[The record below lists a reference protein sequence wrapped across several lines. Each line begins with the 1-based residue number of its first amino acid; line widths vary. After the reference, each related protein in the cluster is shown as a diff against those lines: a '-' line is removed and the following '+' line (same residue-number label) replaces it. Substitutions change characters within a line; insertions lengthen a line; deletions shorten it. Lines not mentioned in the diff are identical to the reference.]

1 MENINSMATYYEQS
15 LSGNIKSLTVCG
27 PEAPSLEKGKM
38 KTNYD
43 QLAAVLKLWYSD
55 EQIQEIW
62 KLLKDY
68 DDQLMDQTKITKDK

>member
-1 MENINSMATYYEQS
+1 
-15 LSGNIKSLTVCG
+15 
-27 PEAPSLEKGKM
+27 M

-55 EQIQEIW
+55 EQIQEIS

>member
-1 MENINSMATYYEQS
+1 MINTGHKNFQI
-15 LSGNIKSLTVCG
+15 NLTMITNQKLG
-27 PEAPSLEKGKM
+27 AKAPSLEKGKM

>member
-1 MENINSMATYYEQS
+1 
-15 LSGNIKSLTVCG
+15 
-27 PEAPSLEKGKM
+27 M

>member
-1 MENINSMATYYEQS
+1 MCLRVNTGPSITRIN
-15 LSGNIKSLTVCG
+15 LTMINNQKLG
-27 PEAPSLEKGKM
+27 AKAPSLEKEKM

-68 DDQLMDQTKITKDK
+68 DDQLMEQTKITKDK

>member
-1 MENINSMATYYEQS
+1 MCLRVNTGPSITRIN
-15 LSGNIKSLTVCG
+15 LTMINNQRLG
-27 PEAPSLEKGKM
+27 AKAPSLEKGKM

-43 QLAAVLKLWYSD
+43 QLAAVLRLWYSD

>member
-1 MENINSMATYYEQS
+1 
-15 LSGNIKSLTVCG
+15 
-27 PEAPSLEKGKM
+27 M

-68 DDQLMDQTKITKDK
+68 DDQLMNQTKITKDK